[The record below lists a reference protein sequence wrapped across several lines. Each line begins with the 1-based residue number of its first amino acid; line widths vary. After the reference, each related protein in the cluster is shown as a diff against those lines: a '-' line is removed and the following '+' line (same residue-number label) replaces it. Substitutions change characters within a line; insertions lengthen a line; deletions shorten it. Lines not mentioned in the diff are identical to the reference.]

1 MENAGI
7 LKSSSKPARVSLTSV
22 LSITAFP
29 NDALTAHVAMIFT
42 RYMLMSVTKR
52 DDEDER
58 TLGELFYFMVD
69 EVADITFS
77 QSMKILLDAMLASV
91 RFVFRASEEQI
102 TAFTNDFI
110 SRLPKYVQKP
120 LLTATTT

>member
-1 MENAGI
+1 
-7 LKSSSKPARVSLTSV
+7 
-22 LSITAFP
+22 
-29 NDALTAHVAMIFT
+29 
-42 RYMLMSVTKR
+42 MLMSVTKC

-69 EVADITFS
+69 EVADITFI
-77 QSMKILLDAMLASV
+77 QSMKILLDSMLASV
-91 RFVFRASEEQI
+91 RFVFQASEEHI

-110 SRLPKYVQKP
+110 SRLSKYVQKP